1 MALRSF
7 SRWCLVV
14 IASLLGSLAVLLLLA
29 RLLVSQSSLLTPK
42 IEALLESRV
51 GVPVTIEHLS
61 LSLARNDLV
70 LRLEGVHS
78 TAHDGQPL
86 VSLENAHLRLDGWAT
101 LKSVAPVFNDA
112 RITGLEFHLY
122 QQDDAAWGWPAPAE
136 LPIVMSEE
144 PTVDLA
150 ALDAWAGLILRQRLW
165 VDNTRLVLHGSQQDV
180 TLHAPTLLLNGDE
193 RRTRLEG
200 AIMILESQG
209 EDSQVAGSPK
219 QEAQEQ
225 EAQEQEAQEQ
235 EALPAIAM
243 NVEMQPGKQ
252 GFRDFSAALQL
263 DMQLDHLVA
272 LAAVLRSDS
281 MPALEQ
287 AGGEVKL
294 WGRWH
299 AGRLDE
305 ARLAVDVPQLTL
317 RHEIQYAVLQNI
329 QANGLWQRDGEG
341 GEAWLSGNAEN
352 VEWARPEGGSEG
364 PALPRHWYLTHQPNQ
379 WEVRTSA
386 FELASLAA
394 WRDYILLPESLTR
407 VLQTLSPRGQV
418 QGLRLGQQEGHW
430 GVDAALTNV
439 AVLPWEQAPGGG
451 PLDAW
456 VQARDFRGRVTFNS
470 AGGSSLNFPELFESP
485 MQLSHAEGVVEWV
498 YDGPSTMIS
507 GRDLRLEW
515 DGAEV
520 VGGFGLIAAKQGGQ
534 FGLDIGFENVD
545 ALNYPLSQWLPI
557 KILEPELR
565 EWLLTDIGGYVS
577 HGSLKLSLPFTGE
590 ESSSERQPADQLSS
604 TLALFVTQGR
614 LPIAPEWPMLEEVE
628 GRLIWQDQVLEAT
641 IQHAESLG
649 IGVSDGVL
657 KMADERLD
665 LSGSLS
671 GDSDALLAFL
681 QAMPEIDMP
690 LLNDVRAE
698 GSVEGEIA
706 LSLPLNAPD
715 LLALEINARPNFST
729 LAFQPVNIPL
739 ENLQGEMTWQQQGEK
754 SALLGQV
761 SGQLSGS
768 SIDADINVPDDGIIL
783 SGNIDIAALFQLAD
797 IPTEQARQLIEGRT
811 QWRGQI
817 NLQPT
822 PSLVLESRLLGITS
836 RLPAPFS
843 KSAEQPWPWRLSADF
858 ASGRLATQVAD
869 IVNARVQLGSDEL
882 AGEVALGGAVA
893 PDNWPTQP
901 GWKVTAHVD
910 ELPLDDWQEAL
921 SPFMQASSSAN
932 GNREGTPI
940 SVMVNTPC
948 VHFRDACFGQLAA
961 TGSIEGKRLAMQLS
975 GDLVSGRVDY
985 KPDSALPLDIA
996 ISSLEVD
1003 RLFDMPA
1010 AAHDSSAPTPGS
1022 WMDAVETQHAATSA
1036 IPEWLNQLPNGRLRL
1051 ADISLGEGRFG
1062 PLTAYWQTQDQRFT
1076 LSPVGLTL
1084 GQLSARGE
1092 LVWEGNAINSH
1103 TRADVSI
1110 QGGDV
1115 GTALERLGQP
1125 VAMRS
1130 RTTDV
1135 SAALTWPGAPWQF
1148 ELSRAEGDIRT
1159 DVRDGRFVTLES
1171 TPARLVGLLNFDNI
1185 LRRLRFD
1192 FSDVTG
1198 RGTAFDR
1205 VHGTADVAAGQLIL
1219 RGPLSIEAPST
1230 TLTLTGSVN
1239 LIRRE
1244 LDQRLGVT
1252 LPISQSLP
1260 IAAIAVGAPIV
1271 GGALFIADQLFG
1283 NALDQATTIHYRVR
1297 GPWTSPQITLEG
1309 PQ

>member
-1 MALRSF
+1 M
-7 SRWCLVV
+7 
-14 IASLLGSLAVLLLLA
+14 IASLLGSLAVFLLLA
-29 RLLVSQSSLLTPK
+29 RLLISQSSLLTPK
-42 IEALLESRV
+42 IEALLEARI
-51 GVPVTIEHLS
+51 GVPVSIEHLS

-70 LRLEGVHS
+70 LRLEGVNS
-78 TAHDGQPL
+78 AAPGGQSL
-86 VSLENAHLRLDGWAT
+86 VSLESAHLRLDGWAT

-122 QQDDAAWGWPAPAE
+122 QQGDAAWGWPAPAE

-144 PTVDLA
+144 PTVDLE

-165 VDNTRLVLHGSQQDV
+165 VDNTQLVLHGSQQSV

-200 AIMILESQG
+200 AVMILASQD
-209 EDSQVAGSPK
+209 EDSQRSESQRSESKRVESRHNV
-219 QEAQEQ
+219 AQENQ
-225 EAQEQEAQEQ
+225 AP

-281 MPALEQ
+281 MPSLEQ
-287 AGGEVKL
+287 AGGEVTL

-305 ARLAVDVPQLTL
+305 ARLDVNIPQLTL
-317 RHEIQYAVLQNI
+317 RHEIQYAILQNI
-329 QANGLWQRDGEG
+329 QANGLWQRNGEG

-352 VEWARPEGGSEG
+352 VEWARPEGGRGG
-364 PALPRHWYLTHQPNQ
+364 PALPRHWYLSHQPDF

-418 QGLRLGQQEGHW
+418 QGLRLGQHEGRW

-439 AVLPWEQAPGGG
+439 EVMPWKQAPGGG

-470 AGGSSLNFPELFESP
+470 AGSSSLNFPELFESP

-507 GRDLRLEW
+507 GRDLHLDW
-515 DGAEV
+515 DGAQV
-520 VGGFGLIAAKQGGQ
+520 SGGFGLIASEQGGQ
-534 FGLDIGFENVD
+534 FGLDIAFANVD
-545 ALNYPLSQWLPI
+545 AVNKPLSQWLPI
-557 KILEPELR
+557 KALEPKLR
-565 EWLLTDIGGYVS
+565 EWLLTDIGGNVPQ
-577 HGSLKLSLPFTGE
+577 GSLKLSVPFTGKE
-590 ESSSERQPADQLSS
+590 TGVVNQPADQISS
-604 TLALFVTQGR
+604 TLALSVTQGR
-614 LPIAPEWPMLEEVE
+614 LPIAPEWPLIEEIE
-628 GRLIWQDQVLEAT
+628 GRLIWKDQVLEAN
-641 IQHAESLG
+641 IQRAVSQG
-649 IGVSDGVL
+649 IDVSDGVL
-657 KMADERLD
+657 TMADETLN
-665 LSGSLS
+665 LSSSLS
-671 GDSDALLAFL
+671 SDSDSLLAFL
-681 QAMPEIDMP
+681 QAIPEMDTALFNGIH
-690 LLNDVRAE
+690 AE
-698 GSVEGEIA
+698 GRVEGDIA
-706 LSLPLNAPD
+706 LSLPLSAPET
-715 LLALEINARPNFST
+715 LQLEINARPNFKT
-729 LAFQPVNIPL
+729 LAFQPVDIPL
-739 ENLQGEMTWQQQGEK
+739 ENLQGEVTWQQHGEK
-754 SALLGQV
+754 NALLGLITGQV
-761 SGQLSGS
+761 SGS
-768 SIDADINVPDDGIIL
+768 SIEADINVPDGGIAL
-783 SGNIDIAALFQLAD
+783 RGNSEIADLFQLAN
-797 IPTEQARQLIEGRT
+797 IPAEQARQLFEGRT

-817 NLQPT
+817 NLQPS
-822 PSLVLESRLLGITS
+822 PSIVLESRLLGVIS

-843 KSAEQPWPWRLSADF
+843 KAAEQSWPWRLHADLD
-858 ASGRLATQVAD
+858 SGRLVTQLAN
-869 IVNARVQLGSDEL
+869 IINARVQLGNDEIT
-882 AGEVALGGAVA
+882 GVVSLGSAAA
-893 PDNWPTQP
+893 PSNWPTQP
-901 GWKVTAHVD
+901 GWRVVAQVD
-910 ELPLDDWQEAL
+910 ELPLDDWQAAL
-921 SPFMQASSSAN
+921 FPLMQASAPASSDK
-932 GNREGTPI
+932 GSTPI
-940 SVMVNTPC
+940 SVMLSTPC
-948 VHFRDACFGQLAA
+948 VHFRDACFGQLEA
-961 TGSIEGKRLAMQLS
+961 TGSVEGKRVAMQLS

-985 KPDSALPLDIA
+985 QPDSALPLDIA

-1010 AAHDSSAPTPGS
+1010 AAHDSSAPTPNS
-1022 WMDAVETQHAATSA
+1022 WMDAVETQHATTSA
-1036 IPEWLNQLPNGRLRL
+1036 IPEWLNQLPDGRLRL
-1051 ADISLGEGRFG
+1051 ADISIGEGRFG

-1135 SAALTWPGAPWQF
+1135 STALTWPGAPWQF
-1148 ELSRAEGDIRT
+1148 ELSRAEGNIRT

-1198 RGTAFDR
+1198 QGTAFDR
-1205 VHGTADVAAGQLIL
+1205 VHGTADVAAGQLLL
-1219 RGPLSIEAPST
+1219 RGPLTIEAPST

-1239 LIRRE
+1239 LIQRE

-1260 IAAIAVGAPIV
+1260 IAAIAIGAPIV

-1309 PQ
+1309 P

>member
-1 MALRSF
+1 MAALRSF

-14 IASLLGSLAVLLLLA
+14 IASLLGGLAVALLLA
-29 RLLVSQSSLLTPK
+29 RLLISQSSLLTPK
-42 IEALLESRV
+42 IEALLEARV

-78 TAHDGQPL
+78 ATSDGQQL
-86 VSLENAHLRLDGWAT
+86 VSLESALLRLDGWAT
-101 LKSVAPVFNDA
+101 LRNIAPVFNDA
-112 RITGLEFHLY
+112 RITGFEFHLY
-122 QQDDAAWGWPAPAE
+122 QQENAAWGWPAPAE
-136 LPIVMSEE
+136 LPIAMSEE
-144 PTVDLA
+144 PTVDLE

-165 VDNTRLVLHGSQQDV
+165 VDNTRLVLHGNQQAV

-200 AIMILESQG
+200 AITILEAQSENSQG
-209 EDSQVAGSPK
+209 AGSQEVEV
-219 QEAQEQ
+219 QEAQ
-225 EAQEQEAQEQ
+225 AQET
-235 EALPAIAM
+235 LPAIAM
-243 NVEMQPGKQ
+243 NVEMQPGAQ
-252 GFRDFSAALQL
+252 GFRDFSAVLQL

-272 LAAVLRSDS
+272 LAAVLRSDH
-281 MPALEQ
+281 MPFLEQ
-287 AGGEVKL
+287 AGGEVTL

-317 RHEIQYAVLQNI
+317 RHDIQYAVLQNI

-341 GEAWLSGNAEN
+341 GEAWLSGDAKN
-352 VEWARPEGGSEG
+352 VEWARPEGGSGG
-364 PALPRHWYLTHQPNQ
+364 PALPRHWYLSHQPDR
-379 WEVRTSA
+379 WEVRTSE

-418 QGLRLGQQEGHW
+418 QGLRLGQREGHW

-470 AGGSSLNFPELFESP
+470 AGSSSLNFPELFESP

-507 GRDLRLEW
+507 GRDLRLDW

-520 VGGFGLIAAKQGGQ
+520 SGGFGLIASERGGQ
-534 FGLDIGFENVD
+534 FGLDIAFANVD
-545 ALNYPLSQWLPI
+545 ALNYPLSQWLPV
-557 KILEPELR
+557 KALEPELR
-565 EWLLTDIGGYVS
+565 EWLLTDVGGYVPS
-577 HGSLKLSLPFTGE
+577 GLLKLSFPLTDDE
-590 ESSSERQPADQLSS
+590 AESESQFAEQISS
-604 TLALFVTQGR
+604 TLALSVTQGR
-614 LPIAPEWPMLEEVE
+614 LPIAPEWPVLEEIE
-628 GRLIWQDQVLEAT
+628 GRLVWKDQVLEAA
-641 IQHAESLG
+641 IQHAESQG
-649 IGVSDGVL
+649 IEVSDGVL
-657 KMADERLD
+657 KMAEETLNLSGNVRSDSDSLLTFLQTMPELD
-665 LSGSLS
+665 LP
-671 GDSDALLAFL
+671 
-681 QAMPEIDMP
+681 M
-690 LLNDVRAE
+690 LNDIRAE
-698 GSVEGEIA
+698 GRVEGDVA

-715 LLALEINARPNFST
+715 SLALEINARPNVTT
-729 LAFQPVNIPL
+729 LAFQPVAIPL
-739 ENLQGEMTWQQQGEK
+739 EDIQGEVTWQQHGEK
-754 SALLGQV
+754 SALLGNV
-761 SGQLSGS
+761 SGLWSGN
-768 SIDADINVPDDGIIL
+768 SIEADINVPDDGIAL
-783 SGNIDIAALFQLAD
+783 GGDIDIATLFQLAN
-797 IPTEQARQLIEGRT
+797 IPAEQARQLFEGRA
-811 QWRGQI
+811 QWRGQV
-817 NLQPT
+817 NLQPS

-836 RLPAPFS
+836 KLPAPFS
-843 KSAEQPWPWRLSADF
+843 KSAEQPWPWLFSADF
-858 ASGRLATQVAD
+858 DSGRLSSQLAD
-869 IVNARVQLGSDEL
+869 IVNARVQLGNDEP
-882 AGEVALGGAVA
+882 AGAVTLGSAAA
-893 PDNWPTQP
+893 PDGWPTQP
-901 GWKVTAHVD
+901 GWSVVAQLD

-921 SPFMQASSSAN
+921 SPLMQASSSPN
-932 GNREGTPI
+932 GDSKGTLI
-940 SVMVNTPC
+940 SVMLSTPC
-948 VHFRDACFGQLAA
+948 VYFRDACFGRLEAA
-961 TGSIEGKRLAMQLS
+961 GNIEGKRLAMQLS
-975 GDLVSGRVDY
+975 GDLVSGRVNY
-985 KPDSALPLDIA
+985 QPDSELPLDIA

-1022 WMDAVETQHAATSA
+1022 WMDAVETQHTTPIAM
-1036 IPEWLNQLPNGRLRL
+1036 PEWLNQLPDGRLRL
-1051 ADISLGEGRFG
+1051 ADIGVGEGRFG
-1062 PLTAYWQTQDQRFT
+1062 PLTAYWQSQDQRFT

-1092 LVWEGNAINSH
+1092 LVWEGDANNSH
-1103 TRADVSI
+1103 TRADISI

-1115 GTALERLGQP
+1115 GTALEHLGQP
-1125 VAMRS
+1125 IAMRS
-1130 RTTDV
+1130 RSTDV
-1135 SAALTWPGAPWQF
+1135 GAALTWPGAPWQL
-1148 ELSRAEGDIRT
+1148 ELSRADGNIRT

-1198 RGTAFDR
+1198 QGTAFDR
-1205 VHGTADVAAGQLIL
+1205 VHGTADVATGQLQL
-1219 RGPLSIEAPST
+1219 RGPLTIEAPST

-1239 LIRRE
+1239 LIQRE

-1283 NALDQATTIHYRVR
+1283 SALDQATTIHYRVR

-1309 PQ
+1309 P